1 MQELITTIG
10 EVKSTRVMLPENTLR
25 ALKFNAVRKGKSL
38 RGVHNDAVMKFITI
52 RHASKEIEYIVPRW
66 ARENVTI
73 WLPADVME
81 DVRHYAN
88 EDGVSVTI
96 VIFNAF
102 LSYCRTEGIP
112 LDET

>member
-1 MQELITTIG
+1 
-10 EVKSTRVMLPENTLR
+10 
-25 ALKFNAVRKGKSL
+25 
-38 RGVHNDAVMKFITI
+38 
-52 RHASKEIEYIVPRW
+52 
-66 ARENVTI
+66 
-73 WLPADVME
+73 ME